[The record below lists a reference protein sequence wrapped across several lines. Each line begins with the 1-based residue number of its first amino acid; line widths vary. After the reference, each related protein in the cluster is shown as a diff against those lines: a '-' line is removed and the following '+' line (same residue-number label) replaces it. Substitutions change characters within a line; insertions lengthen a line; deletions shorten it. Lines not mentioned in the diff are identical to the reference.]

1 LEIKDMTSARGRT
14 GIVEM
19 LSGAP
24 LETTQSEVAH
34 AAATRTDVKTI
45 IRHHVTNL
53 RFDRVAPERIEAS
66 AYFAVLTEAGLDH
79 WGRYRDVLVPV
90 DDRWLFAHRFVAVDA
105 MAEDSR
111 MQRTGGAP

>member
-1 LEIKDMTSARGRT
+1 MTSARGRT

-45 IRHHVTNL
+45 IMHHVTNL

-66 AYFAVLTEAGLDH
+66 AYFAVLTAAGLDH
-79 WGRYRDVLVPV
+79 WGRYRHVLVPV
-90 DDRWLFAHRFVAVDA
+90 VDRGLFAPQIG
-105 MAEDSR
+105 S
-111 MQRTGGAP
+111 APWRDKE